1 MQHAQRWKLMDIYQ
15 SQNIQHRIAGV
26 VIHRENNS
34 AVFAFGVV
42 AHPSK
47 FVAWKCPQIP
57 PCSPTLSTSYH
68 QGRLGGSC
76 RNYSD
81 FGSSRTRGDP
91 FSPLESRLYHQISS
105 WDRKRKLRTFFL
117 LSAKDQVQRI
127 FSMELWGHFPRGIRA
142 SRNVQWAWLVLPA
155 KQWHSTNAT
164 RHPNVTT
171 KLESF
176 CERKWEEARVR
187 TKIDWILWTCSASC
201 ANYYLFRWEVSRFTF
216 EIDHALNAP
225 QGESGV
231 QVNEVDFPLATDSCR
246 AFEMTALSLSRVH
259 PPPR

>member
-1 MQHAQRWKLMDIYQ
+1 MPSNWP
-15 SQNIQHRIAGV
+15 
-26 VIHRENNS
+26 
-34 AVFAFGVV
+34 VFAHSIHIISLGSIGWVV
-42 AHPSK
+42 QELFRLRTISYAGWSV
-47 FVAWKCPQIP
+47 F
-57 PCSPTLSTSYH
+57 PT
-68 QGRLGGSC
+68 RI
-76 RNYSD
+76 
-81 FGSSRTRGDP
+81 
-91 FSPLESRLYHQISS
+91 HQISS
-105 WDRKRKLRTFFL
+105 WDRKCKLRTFFPY
-117 LSAKDQVQRI
+117 SARDQLEYQAQRL